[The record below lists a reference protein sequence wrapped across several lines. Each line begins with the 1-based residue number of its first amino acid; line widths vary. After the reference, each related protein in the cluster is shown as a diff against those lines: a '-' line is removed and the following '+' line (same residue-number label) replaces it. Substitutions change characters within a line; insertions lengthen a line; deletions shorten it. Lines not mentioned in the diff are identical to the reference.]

1 MNPYWGSA
9 QRESL
14 QELKISKIQ
23 LRVSRKQSLHPI
35 LWVEA
40 CYPLELNTIHV
51 QGEVSGICPE
61 LLDSK
66 RLEEG
71 DRVLL
76 RVVP

>member
-1 MNPYWGSA
+1 MGGVGI
-9 QRESL
+9 R
-14 QELKISKIQ
+14 
-23 LRVSRKQSLHPI
+23 
-35 LWVEA
+35 
-40 CYPLELNTIHV
+40 PLELNTIHV

-61 LLDSK
+61 FLDSK